1 MQIFFP
7 VKLIIQFFVSS
18 SSSSATAFPFNN
30 VENHGAHQDSGTGSS
45 SSNGSVP
52 DTPEVLISGNRFP
65 ETGLPLEN
73 KKQKQKKLVTTPTTT
88 VVNITRLPCLPER
101 STYPVELAES
111 LPMSKFL
118 KRLLLVLYGKNEFSI
133 ISLKRTFVFF

>member
-1 MQIFFP
+1 MIFF
-7 VKLIIQFFVSS
+7 SS

-30 VENHGAHQDSGTGSS
+30 VENNGALQDSGTGSS

-52 DTPEVLISGNRFP
+52 DTPEVVSGNRFP
-65 ETGLPLEN
+65 VETGLPET
-73 KKQKQKKLVTTPTTT
+73 KKLKQKKLVTTPTTT

-111 LPMSKFL
+111 LPMSKYFYLFIYFL
-118 KRLLLVLYGKNEFSI
+118 KKLSKFTRYFHSGH
-133 ISLKRTFVFF
+133 

>member
-1 MQIFFP
+1 MQIFFS
-7 VKLIIQFFVSS
+7 VKLIIQIFVSS

-30 VENHGAHQDSGTGSS
+30 VENHGALQDSGTGSS

-52 DTPEVLISGNRFP
+52 DTPEVLMSGNRFP
-65 ETGLPLEN
+65 ETGLPEN
-73 KKQKQKKLVTTPTTT
+73 KKHKQKKLVTTPTTT

-118 KRLLLVLYGKNEFSI
+118 KRLLLALYGK
-133 ISLKRTFVFF
+133 K

>member
-1 MQIFFP
+1 MQIFFS
-7 VKLIIQFFVSS
+7 VKLIIQIFVSS

-30 VENHGAHQDSGTGSS
+30 VENNGALQDSGTGSS

-52 DTPEVLISGNRFP
+52 DTPEVVSGNRFP
-65 ETGLPLEN
+65 VETGLPET
-73 KKQKQKKLVTTPTTT
+73 KKLKQKKLVTTPTTT

-118 KRLLLVLYGKNEFSI
+118 KILLLALYGKKLSSHYFH
-133 ISLKRTFVFF
+133 

>member
-1 MQIFFP
+1 MWSRHEKIN
-7 VKLIIQFFVSS
+7 KISIFVSS

-30 VENHGAHQDSGTGSS
+30 VENNGALQDSGTGSS

-52 DTPEVLISGNRFP
+52 DTPEVVSGNRFP
-65 ETGLPLEN
+65 ENGLPETT

-88 VVNITRLPCLPER
+88 PVVNITRLPCLPER

-118 KRLLLVLYGKNEFSI
+118 FY
-133 ISLKRTFVFF
+133 

>member
-1 MQIFFP
+1 MIQI
-7 VKLIIQFFVSS
+7 FVSS

-30 VENHGAHQDSGTGSS
+30 VENHGALQDSGTGSS

-52 DTPEVLISGNRFP
+52 DTPEVVSGNRFP
-65 ETGLPLEN
+65 VETGLNRFPVETGLPET
-73 KKQKQKKLVTTPTTT
+73 KKLKQKKLVTTPTTT

-118 KRLLLVLYGKNEFSI
+118 KRLLLALYGKN
-133 ISLKRTFVFF
+133 

>member
-1 MQIFFP
+1 MQIFFS
-7 VKLIIQFFVSS
+7 VKLIIQIFVSS

-52 DTPEVLISGNRFP
+52 DTPEVISGNRFP
-65 ETGLPLEN
+65 VETSLPET
-73 KKQKQKKLVTTPTTT
+73 KKLKQKKLVTTPTTT

-111 LPMSKFL
+111 LPMSKYFYLFTFL
-118 KRLLLVLYGKNEFSI
+118 KNE
-133 ISLKRTFVFF
+133 